1 MTGEHDHLASGDV
14 YLSSGDNEASGETES
29 TGALTIRP
37 GLVRNNAVTSPE
49 NGALHVEMTG
59 TISGTYAGGTLAC
72 TSTSAAASIA
82 GPGFTTC
89 TTANAEAGKWVG
101 IFAEPTTA
109 MGSTGH
115 SVSVATVGN
124 AYFRSYTAAS
134 WTVGNA
140 ICSDGTYAG
149 YLVALTTCVSPRV
162 TVGVVAYSDPVP
174 SLIHYGIILSHH
186 IQAAADN
193 LRGVAIPTLTSGFLR
208 YTGSALAWSPLSLSD
223 IGPSYNNHTIESRDN
238 YNEIASAFT
247 DNGGGISWLL
257 WDSSVDTNSSGQ
269 QLYIWNQ
276 GNNNVI
282 PLDVSLAG
290 GGGLYVEDHSGDL
303 VMQGTSGIRS
313 PFLAGSC
320 GTDTFTSEVGQWG
333 MACSTTNITEEFI
346 GWLRE
351 AMTATSTT
359 VQLADAAHPSVHN
372 GDLLLIDY
380 EAMTVTNASDQENLV
395 VARGSNG
402 TTAAAHLADKF
413 VRLKVAAT
421 NHLMFT
427 ADGRESQEL
436 GAGADFK
443 GKFIE
448 HMAKI
453 HGAIFGNH
461 FDRPAY
467 FGPDPEHTPVT
478 DPGTNARGAPVGLLS
493 APMAGADSGMRT
505 GDVFI
510 QTGENEGSGTTEG
523 TGRIVIRPGL
533 IAGHDVTSPQSGT
546 LEIAIAGSIANPD
559 AFPGGMLACVA
570 ASGGNV
576 NFPAPQY
583 AACSVAD
590 AEEGKYIG
598 VFSEHLVTTGANSK
612 GVSVS
617 VVGNAYFT
625 SYSSTTW
632 TAGQAICIDHDH
644 DGYLISS
651 LHCSSRELMVGIVG
665 FTDTSSSRQHR
676 GILLSHH

>member
-1 MTGEHDHLASGDV
+1 
-14 YLSSGDNEASGETES
+14 
-29 TGALTIRP
+29 
-37 GLVRNNAVTSPE
+37 
-49 NGALHVEMTG
+49 
-59 TISGTYAGGTLAC
+59 
-72 TSTSAAASIA
+72 
-82 GPGFTTC
+82 
-89 TTANAEAGKWVG
+89 
-101 IFAEPTTA
+101 
-109 MGSTGH
+109 
-115 SVSVATVGN
+115 
-124 AYFRSYTAAS
+124 
-134 WTVGNA
+134 
-140 ICSDGTYAG
+140 
-149 YLVALTTCVSPRV
+149 LVALSACIPPRI
-162 TVGVVAYSDPVP
+162 TIGVVSYTDP
-174 SLIHYGIILSHH
+174 IATQTHYGIILSHH
-186 IQAAADN
+186 IVASPDYIRGQAVPPLAN
-193 LRGVAIPTLTSGFLR
+193 GFLR
-208 YTGSALAWSPLSLSD
+208 YNGTALAWNLPSLSD
-223 IGPSYNNHTIESRDN
+223 IGPSHENHTIESGDN

-282 PLDVSLAG
+282 PLDISLAG
-290 GGGLYVEDHSGDL
+290 GRGLYVEDHSGDL

-320 GTDTFTSEVGQWG
+320 GADAFASEAGQWG

-346 GWLRE
+346 GYLRE
-351 AMTATSTT
+351 AMTAVSTT
-359 VQLADAAHPSVHN
+359 VQLGDAAHPAVHN

-395 VARGSNG
+395 VTRGSNG
-402 TTAAAHLADKF
+402 TTPAAHLADKF
-413 VRLKVAAT
+413 VRVKVATT
-421 NHLMFT
+421 NHLMFS
-427 ADGRESQEL
+427 ADGREPQEL
-436 GAGADFK
+436 GAGGDFK
-443 GKFIE
+443 GSLVE
-448 HMAKI
+448 HMGKI
-453 HGAIFGNH
+453 HGSIFGNRY
-461 FDRPAY
+461 DRPAY

-478 DPGTNARGAPVGLLS
+478 DPGVNARGAPVGLLS
-493 APMAGADSGMRT
+493 APMAGASSGMRT

-510 QTGENEGSGTTEG
+510 QTGENEGSGSTEG

-559 AFPGGMLACVA
+559 AFPGGMLACVSG
-570 ASGGNV
+570 SGGNI

-625 SYSSTTW
+625 SYSSATW

-644 DGYLISS
+644 DGYLTSS
-651 LHCSSRELMVGIVG
+651 LHCSSRELMVGIVA
-665 FTDTSSSRQHR
+665 FTDSSGSRQHH
-676 GILLSHH
+676 GILLSHR